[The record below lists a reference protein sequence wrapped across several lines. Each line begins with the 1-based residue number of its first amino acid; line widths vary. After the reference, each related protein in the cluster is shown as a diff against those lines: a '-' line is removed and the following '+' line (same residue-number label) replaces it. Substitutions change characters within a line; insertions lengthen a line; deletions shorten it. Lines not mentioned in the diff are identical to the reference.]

1 MRVAFGQELFVC
13 RGAFDPRDNRD
24 QRLGYRELLPGGRA
38 AGLAPRHF
46 DPQQLAVGTRVELEH
61 TRSVAL
67 AREIA
72 MDHLAEDPDYYRKL
86 ATVHLDGATQLGIV
100 EELLLEVEKRAE
112 KRVKPLVVAAIAMG
126 ALGLIA
132 GGVALV
138 VATRR

>member
-1 MRVAFGQELFVC
+1 
-13 RGAFDPRDNRD
+13 
-24 QRLGYRELLPGGRA
+24 
-38 AGLAPRHF
+38 
-46 DPQQLAVGTRVELEH
+46 
-61 TRSVAL
+61 
-67 AREIA
+67 